1 MEHLKDAPLLG
12 KALGLPTNIR
22 LGWKGALRT
31 NTISYYKKFV
41 NYRQKS
47 FKTLALGPQA
57 VLQKTV
63 NVNKH

>member
-22 LGWKGALRT
+22 LGWKGKHYILLQ
-31 NTISYYKKFV
+31 KFV

-57 VLQKTV
+57 VLQKTL
-63 NVNKH
+63 